1 MADPGRSRSTNRAI
15 LAAVVVLSLVAGAAA
30 VFGDRSTEPGAVST
44 TTTTTTPDGSA
55 TSMVRPAETSTSW
68 FDHAFGVEQYD
79 FVMDELSCDSV
90 DEIITVDLCG
100 VAATDRGN
108 FMLVGSE
115 SYWDPRE
122 TDNDGFAYIPFQ
134 LSAHVMQDSPR
145 RAVGVLDGYDDKA
158 YTANVARLDLYSAR
172 IAGSEMLV
180 LHKHLADDD
189 ADAYSFW
196 DSLQILSMSPTGAP
210 QVVATYEGA
219 RLKVARDGDAIVL
232 SSLRYKSSASGDTSP
247 WYTNLR
253 LSPSERADGSWD
265 ESPASSGREV
275 VDGAGMR
282 LLDSY
287 TFPATRRGT
296 RDEPTDA

>member
-1 MADPGRSRSTNRAI
+1 MADPGTSRSTNRVI
-15 LAAVVVLSLVAGAAA
+15 LGVVVVVSLVAGAAV
-30 VFGDRSTEPGAVST
+30 VFGDRGAGSGTASTPTST
-44 TTTTTTPDGSA
+44 TTPGDGATP
-55 TSMVRPAETSTSW
+55 MPRPAETSMSW

-79 FVMDELSCDSV
+79 FVMDELSCDSL

-100 VAATDRGN
+100 VAATDRGD

-122 TDNDGFAYIPFQ
+122 TDNDGVSYIPFQ
-134 LSAHVMQDSPR
+134 LSAHVMRDSPR
-145 RAVGVLDGYDDKA
+145 RAVGVLDGYDEKA
-158 YTANVARLDLYSAR
+158 HTANVARLDLYSAR
-172 IAGSEMLV
+172 LAGSEVLI
-180 LHKHLADDD
+180 LHKHLTDDG

-196 DSLQILSMSPTGAP
+196 DSLQILSMSPSGAP
-210 QVVATYEGA
+210 QVVATYDGA

-232 SSLRYKSSASGDTSP
+232 SSLRYRSSATGDTSP

-253 LSPSERADGSWD
+253 LAPSERPDGSWD
-265 ESPASSGREV
+265 ESPSSSGREV

-296 RDEPTDA
+296 RDEPIEA